1 MRQSA
6 LQVIADLL
14 VPTRE
19 KVRVSMI
26 VCDLHGLT
34 RFFEPIS
41 DTEGEHLLGGRGVS
55 GVLRVVYLGEIVQSD
70 VLLAAGN
77 P

>member
-1 MRQSA
+1 
-6 LQVIADLL
+6 
-14 VPTRE
+14 
-19 KVRVSMI
+19 MI

-70 VLLAAGN
+70 VLLAAGD

>member
-14 VPTRE
+14 V
-19 KVRVSMI
+19 
-26 VCDLHGLT
+26 HGLT